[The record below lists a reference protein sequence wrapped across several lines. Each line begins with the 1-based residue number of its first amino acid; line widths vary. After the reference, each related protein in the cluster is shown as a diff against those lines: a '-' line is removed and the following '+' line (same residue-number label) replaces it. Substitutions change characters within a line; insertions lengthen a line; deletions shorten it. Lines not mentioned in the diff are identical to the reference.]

1 MARERSSS
9 TGTPTR
15 PTLISVAR
23 RAGVSISTASLA
35 FSGSGPVSES
45 TRQRVLAAAAEI
57 GYAGPDPRAR
67 SLRRGRSGVIGL
79 VLQGSVLSAF
89 RDPVVVGM
97 ADGVTEVLA
106 ESGAG
111 VLLLTDAPNGAVAL
125 ANAAMDGVLVTG
137 CGPQLDGLVDALRS
151 RRLPVV
157 LVGGRSR
164 PGVPAVDV
172 DNRGASAEQ
181 ARYLQAL
188 GHRAVAT
195 VTLPLDEP
203 VTEDVTLDVVPGPGV
218 DAAGDRLRGLW
229 SVFPDARAVAA
240 AESSVEEGLRLG
252 RLLLADPSTRPSAV
266 VAQSDLLAVG
276 VLRAAAEAQID
287 VPGQLSIAGFDGVDL
302 SAVTERSLTTM
313 RQPMQD
319 KGRTA
324 ARTILTLIS
333 GGHPRSKFFPCEL
346 VIGDTT
352 APAATL
358 A

>member
-1 MARERSSS
+1 VARERSSAA
-9 TGTPTR
+9 GEVTR
-15 PTLISVAR
+15 PTLVSVAR

-35 FSGSGPVSES
+35 FSGSGPVSDA

-57 GYAGPDPRAR
+57 NYAGPDPRAR
-67 SLRRGRSGVIGL
+67 SLRQGRSGVVGL

-89 RDPVVVGM
+89 RDPVAVGM

-111 VLLLTDAPNGAVAL
+111 VLLLTDAPKGAVAL
-125 ANAAMDGVLVTG
+125 ANAAMDGVLVAG
-137 CGPQLDGLVDALRS
+137 CGPRLDALVDALRD

-181 ARYLQAL
+181 ARYLHSL
-188 GHRAVAT
+188 GHREVAT
-195 VTLPLDEP
+195 ITLPLDDP
-203 VTEDVTLDVVPGPGV
+203 VTEIVTPDVVPTLGV

-229 SVFPDARAVAA
+229 SVFPQARAVAA
-240 AESSVEEGLRLG
+240 VQSSVEEGLRLG
-252 RLLLADPSTRPSAV
+252 RLLLANPSARPTAV

-276 VLRAAAEAQID
+276 VLRAAAEARID
-287 VPGQLSIAGFDGVDL
+287 VPSQLSVVGFDGVDL
-302 SAVTERSLTTM
+302 SGVAQRELTTM

-324 ARTILTLIS
+324 ARTILALIS

-352 APAATL
+352 APPAVTS
-358 A
+358 